1 MVEAPLKYCCLR
13 FTLSLK
19 RSIWEFH
26 DAIWE
31 TSAKKNCTRM
41 RAASAAQLFFLIQ
54 PIRSLF
60 SGVVAAVAIV
70 LAGPCD

>member
-19 RSIWEFH
+19 PSIWEFH

-31 TSAKKNCTRM
+31 TSAKNCTRM
-41 RAASAAQLFFLIQ
+41 RAARAAQLFFLIQ
-54 PIRSLF
+54 PIRSMF
-60 SGVVAAVAIV
+60 SGVVVAVAIV
-70 LAGPCD
+70 LA